1 MKKNRVK
8 INGYYTAKVSD
19 KLTVVRIIDENPH
32 GGWDAT
38 NTKTGKKVRIKS
50 PVKLRA
56 EVTPDGKPINPKPS
70 NSKPKV
76 KAPDAAP
83 VEHCGQPDAE
93 ASTDTTDETGRDTG
107 QPGATGAKPRELELG
122 KVTGAPAGN
131 KMSLVDAAIQV
142 MKEVDEPMNTK
153 RMVELVGECNLW
165 EPSRGGK
172 TPHATLYSAILR
184 EIRDKDDNS
193 RFEKVERGKFTLTDH
208 A

>member
-1 MKKNRVK
+1 MAQITNEL
-8 INGYYTAKVSD
+8 AK
-19 KLTVVRIIDENPH
+19 RRM
-32 GGWDAT
+32 
-38 NTKTGKKVRIKS
+38 GKV
-50 PVKLRA
+50 L
-56 EVTPDGKPINPKPS
+56 
-70 NSKPKV
+70 
-76 KAPDAAP
+76 
-83 VEHCGQPDAE
+83 
-93 ASTDTTDETGRDTG
+93 
-107 QPGATGAKPRELELG
+107 

>member
-1 MKKNRVK
+1 MKKNEVK

-70 NSKPKV
+70 TSKPKA

-83 VEHCGQPDAE
+83 VEHGGEPAAE
-93 ASTDTTDETGRDTG
+93 ASTDTTEAAGRDTG
-107 QPGATGAKPRELELG
+107 QPGATGAKSRELELG

-131 KMSLVDAAIQV
+131 KTSLVDAAIQV

-153 RMVELVGECNLW
+153 RMVELVSERDLW
-165 EPSRGGK
+165 QPSRGGK

-184 EIRDKDDNS
+184 EIRDKGDDS
-193 RFEKVERGKFTLTDH
+193 RFEKVERGKFALTDH